1 MVHSDSYAIAS
12 YSSNR
17 KFSTSRHL
25 KWIKVATVLLLTMF
39 GLNSR
44 KKNRKKIDHMK
55 LNRCF
60 AYIAVIKALQTV

>member
-25 KWIKVATVLLLTMF
+25 KWIKVATVLLLAMF

-44 KKNRKKIDHMK
+44 KKQKKDRPHE
-55 LNRCF
+55 
-60 AYIAVIKALQTV
+60 VE